1 MAIDIGYTLFVEI
14 LRMSQYPGA
23 PFTGDIVRDIVMF
36 FFIPTVFIILFVFM
50 LLGTMFPRGWPLRA
64 LTGIAIWLF
73 IVFGGYYG
81 VFAAI
86 AGPYF
91 FILIFILGGLFFL
104 RGHIGVRVEGGA
116 VPGIGGGHAHGPQGS
131 ENRARKLSEA
141 YRELENMKKDIAE
154 LKALNEKTGTPIDR
168 SLEGCLGRLSEIRQE
183 VHRLGGDINKCEA
196 VQRQID
202 GLTRAFV
209 KKNR

>member
-50 LLGTMFPRGWPLRA
+50 LLGTMFPRGWPLRV

-116 VPGIGGGHAHGPQGS
+116 VPGYGGGGSRGGGGGKDLPEVNPLERKRLENELKRLDERIKKLQKKEESMIARGVHGAGS
-131 ENRARKLSEA
+131 VTLQIDELEAARKEIL
-141 YRELENMKKDIAE
+141 RRL
-154 LKALNEKTGTPIDR
+154 R
-168 SLEGCLGRLSEIRQE
+168 GRL
-183 VHRLGGDINKCEA
+183 VY
-196 VQRQID
+196 
-202 GLTRAFV
+202 
-209 KKNR
+209 